1 MKKHTLQTLCTA
13 ALISLGLSFTA
24 MGEERI
30 TDVSLIFSYD
40 QSPEGGKEVGELTA
54 VSSSSQFTVEGS
66 GYLKDDD
73 TWSYGEWPVG
83 EVELSANEGYY
94 FPTAA
99 RSLFHLSGDSVQY
112 QSARTEDEGGTLI
125 LHVRLPRIDG
135 AIPAPL
141 TADWSGHT
149 AVWDEV
155 DGADQY
161 EIQLLKDRRT
171 LTTLTSSAASCSF
184 ENWINNEGSYT
195 FRVRA
200 YNRKDRKN
208 SGWCSDAEP
217 LVITPEEAWFHSDGI
232 WKEENGKHLF
242 LYPNGAFPQM
252 AWRQIDGNGT
262 SLTAQ
267 DIWFPNATSVQNP
280 PISITGSEQTACG
293 MKTGIRNSRIGH
305 SMRCISF
312 LCRRNFPILPALH
325 PACYTTQGPPPHG
338 KA

>member
-24 MGEERI
+24 TGEERI

-99 RSLFHLSGDSVQY
+99 KSLFHLSGDGVQY
-112 QSARTEDEGGTLI
+112 QSARTEDEGSTLI

-149 AVWDEV
+149 AVWDEAA
-155 DGADQY
+155 GADQY
-161 EIQLLKDRRT
+161 EIQLLKDGRT

-217 LVITPEEAWFHSDGI
+217 LAITPEEAWFHSNGI

-252 AWRQIDGNGT
+252 AWRQIDGKWYFFDGAGYMVSQCYVRSKSSDLYHWIGTDGVWDENGDT
-262 SLTAQ
+262 KQPNRAQ
-267 DIWFPNATSVQNP
+267 YEV
-280 PISITGSEQTACG
+280 
-293 MKTGIRNSRIGH
+293 
-305 SMRCISF
+305 
-312 LCRRNFPILPALH
+312 
-325 PACYTTQGPPPHG
+325 Y
-338 KA
+338 

>member
-13 ALISLGLSFTA
+13 TLISLGLSFTA

-40 QSPEGGKEVGELTA
+40 QSPE
-54 VSSSSQFTVEGS
+54 
-66 GYLKDDD
+66 
-73 TWSYGEWPVG
+73 
-83 EVELSANEGYY
+83 
-94 FPTAA
+94 
-99 RSLFHLSGDSVQY
+99 VQY
-112 QSARTEDEGGTLI
+112 QSARTEDEGSTLI

-252 AWRQIDGNGT
+252 AWRQIDGKWYFFDGAGYMVSQCYVRSKSSDLYHWIGTDGVWDENGDT
-262 SLTAQ
+262 KQPNRAQ
-267 DIWFPNATSVQNP
+267 YEV
-280 PISITGSEQTACG
+280 
-293 MKTGIRNSRIGH
+293 
-305 SMRCISF
+305 
-312 LCRRNFPILPALH
+312 
-325 PACYTTQGPPPHG
+325 Y
-338 KA
+338 

>member
-141 TADWSGHT
+141 TAD
-149 AVWDEV
+149 
-155 DGADQY
+155 
-161 EIQLLKDRRT
+161 
-171 LTTLTSSAASCSF
+171 
-184 ENWINNEGSYT
+184 
-195 FRVRA
+195 
-200 YNRKDRKN
+200 
-208 SGWCSDAEP
+208 
-217 LVITPEEAWFHSDGI
+217 
-232 WKEENGKHLF
+232 
-242 LYPNGAFPQM
+242 
-252 AWRQIDGNGT
+252 
-262 SLTAQ
+262 
-267 DIWFPNATSVQNP
+267 
-280 PISITGSEQTACG
+280 
-293 MKTGIRNSRIGH
+293 
-305 SMRCISF
+305 
-312 LCRRNFPILPALH
+312 
-325 PACYTTQGPPPHG
+325 
-338 KA
+338 

>member
-1 MKKHTLQTLCTA
+1 MFLL
-13 ALISLGLSFTA
+13 
-24 MGEERI
+24 
-30 TDVSLIFSYD
+30 FSVTI
-40 QSPEGGKEVGELTA
+40 KVGELTA

-99 RSLFHLSGDSVQY
+99 RSLFHLSGDGVQY
-112 QSARTEDEGGTLI
+112 QSARTEDEGSTLI

-149 AVWDEV
+149 AVWDEAA
-155 DGADQY
+155 GADQY
-161 EIQLLKDRRT
+161 EIQLLKGGRT

-217 LVITPEEAWFHSDGI
+217 LVITPEEAWFHSNGI

-252 AWRQIDGNGT
+252 AWRQIDGKWYFFDGAGYMVSQCYVRSKSSDLYHWIGTDGVWDENGDT
-262 SLTAQ
+262 KQPNRAQ
-267 DIWFPNATSVQNP
+267 YEV
-280 PISITGSEQTACG
+280 
-293 MKTGIRNSRIGH
+293 
-305 SMRCISF
+305 
-312 LCRRNFPILPALH
+312 
-325 PACYTTQGPPPHG
+325 Y
-338 KA
+338 

>member
-99 RSLFHLSGDSVQY
+99 RSLFHLSGDGVQY
-112 QSARTEDEGGTLI
+112 QSARTEDEGSTLI

-141 TADWSGHT
+141 TAGWSGHT

-217 LVITPEEAWFHSDGI
+217 LVIPPEEAWFHSNGI

-252 AWRQIDGNGT
+252 AWRQIDGKWYFFDGAGYMVSQCYVRSKSSDLYHWIGTDGVWDENGDT
-262 SLTAQ
+262 KQPNRAQ
-267 DIWFPNATSVQNP
+267 YEV
-280 PISITGSEQTACG
+280 
-293 MKTGIRNSRIGH
+293 
-305 SMRCISF
+305 
-312 LCRRNFPILPALH
+312 
-325 PACYTTQGPPPHG
+325 Y
-338 KA
+338 